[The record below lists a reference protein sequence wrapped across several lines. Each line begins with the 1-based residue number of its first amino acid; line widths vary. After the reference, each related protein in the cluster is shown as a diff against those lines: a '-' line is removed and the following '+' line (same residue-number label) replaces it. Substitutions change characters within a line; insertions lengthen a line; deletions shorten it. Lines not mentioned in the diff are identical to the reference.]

1 MNEHP
6 HSEPNRARDGQ
17 RGFSMIE
24 LMIAITMLGVGIL
37 SLAGL
42 YPLAMQRVSAGDLES
57 RATFHAQSKIEE
69 LKTTPWDNLVNTA
82 AVDTVD
88 VRFQRVWQ
96 IQEDTP
102 VVGMKQIQV
111 VVSWAD
117 NKGPRDVTLASYL
130 SDSGM

>member
-1 MNEHP
+1 MNTQP
-6 HSEPNRARDGQ
+6 NPNPNRPRDGQ

-24 LMIAITMLGVGIL
+24 LMIAITMMGVGIL

-57 RATFHAQSKIEE
+57 RATFHAQSKLEE
-69 LKTTPWDNLVNTA
+69 LKAVPWNNLLNSA
-82 AVDTVD
+82 SADTVD